1 MNILHI
7 DKNHPFCGQ
16 PRTIGI
22 HTNTEGFD
30 LSREEVLGLID
41 QYQGV
46 VIRSRIFIDREFLDA
61 AKNLKFIARVGAG
74 LDAID
79 TTYAKKRHQTH
90 QCS

>member
-7 DKNHPFCGQ
+7 DKNHPILWSALELSGY
-16 PRTIGI
+16 
-22 HTNTEGFD
+22 TNTEGFD

-46 VIRSRIFIDREFLDA
+46 VIRSRILIDREFLDA

-79 TTYAKKRHQTH
+79 TT
-90 QCS
+90 